1 MLYVDNISV
10 KKKKNKDLKKK
21 KKPENN
27 HVAGGIQIV
36 WTVVDLRAKIL
47 NEKRKI

>member
-10 KKKKNKDLKKK
+10 KKKINKDLKKK
-21 KKPENN
+21 KPEKN